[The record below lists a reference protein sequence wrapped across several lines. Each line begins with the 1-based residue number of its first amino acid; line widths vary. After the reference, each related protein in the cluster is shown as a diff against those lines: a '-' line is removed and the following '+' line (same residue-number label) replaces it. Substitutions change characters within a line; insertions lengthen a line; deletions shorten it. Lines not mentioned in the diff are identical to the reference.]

1 MGQLPMKPKCRAM
14 EQGRGWARSLAL
26 LLVFALFLGG
36 SAGWAQDENLSREER
51 LRRHEERV
59 REILKQRQAQTPDP
73 NAVVPTQD
81 AAPPPEEEAAI
92 KLLGS
97 VLLYVRFRPVYADE
111 LPSSDIVVR
120 QGDRFVSEIQMDNE
134 SATSFDRIQLALR
147 FDKRFIRPIRVYD
160 DGIRPYTEGTP
171 RFEINDRDNVILYDA
186 EMKAPRVSKQVTILK
201 IVWEAIQ
208 PTEYTDLQFVFSP
221 NRPDDRPHTAVF
233 MQGENIL
240 GRPDDPIDGVL
251 GGALLI
257 MKPFDPESN
266 TGAEILQGKKE
277 ELREIYLG
285 SMGAQQRVGLRLV
298 GPEGTPAVG
307 QEFDVDVQLF
317 NPRGAI
323 IDVMRFFVLFDPEV
337 LEVVD
342 NDRNNWIRN
351 GVNVLDGPWRE
362 EFPFDFHTQNE
373 ADNMRGRVAYGKGLS
388 RGRALRTGT
397 FARIRFR
404 ALAPIDQTEIALIA
418 ARQGAGNLT
427 AVNYFGY
434 SLLSDDP
441 RYTQPSVKIRINA
454 DPLVAAAAGTNADL
468 LRDAPTGVDESF
480 GFETGLPTQ

>member
-1 MGQLPMKPKCRAM
+1 MKSKNLPTLKRHA
-14 EQGRGWARSLAL
+14 WARPLAL
-26 LLVFALFLGG
+26 LLAFALLLGG
-36 SAGWAQDENLSREER
+36 SIGFAQDENLSREER

-59 REILKQRQAQTPDP
+59 REILRQRQQAQTTDSS
-73 NAVVPTQD
+73 AATPTQEQ
-81 AAPPPEEEAAI
+81 APPPGEETGI
-92 KLLGS
+92 NLLGS
-97 VLLYVRFRPVYADE
+97 VLLYVRFRPVYEDE

-134 SATSFDRIQLALR
+134 SATSFDRVQVALR
-147 FDKRFIRPIRVYD
+147 YDKRFIRPIRVYD
-160 DGIRPYTEGTP
+160 DAIRPHVEGVP
-171 RFEINDRDNVILYDA
+171 RFEINDRDNVIIYDA
-186 EMKAPRVSKQVTILK
+186 VMRTPRVSKQMTVLK
-201 IVWEAIQ
+201 IVWEAYQ
-208 PTEYTDLQFVFSP
+208 PTEYTDLQFVFAP
-221 NRPDDRPHTAVF
+221 NRPEDRPHTAVF

-257 MKPFDPESN
+257 MKPFDPNSSS
-266 TGAEILQGKKE
+266 GAEILQGKKE

-285 SMGAQQRVGLRLV
+285 SMGSQQRVGLRLV

-337 LEVVD
+337 LQVVD
-342 NDRNNWIRN
+342 HDRNNWIRN

-373 ADNMRGRVAYGKGLS
+373 ADNIRGRVAYAKGLS

-404 ALAPIDQTEIALIA
+404 ALQPIDQTEIALAA

-441 RYTQPSVKIRINA
+441 RYTKPSVKLRIN
-454 DPLVAAAAGTNADL
+454 PEPMVAAAAPDAGL
-468 LRDAPTGVDESF
+468 LRKAPTGVDETF
-480 GFETGLPTQ
+480 GFETGVPPQ